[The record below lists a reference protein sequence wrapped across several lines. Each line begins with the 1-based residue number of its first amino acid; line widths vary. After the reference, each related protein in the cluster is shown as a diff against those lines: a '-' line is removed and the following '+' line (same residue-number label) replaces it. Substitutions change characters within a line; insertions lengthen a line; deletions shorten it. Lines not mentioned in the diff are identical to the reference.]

1 MIRTIAAWAVTIAAW
16 AAFGFMVVSTVM
28 MA

>member
-1 MIRTIAAWAVTIAAW
+1 MIKYIAAWAITIAAW
-16 AAFGFMVVSTVM
+16 AAFGFMVVTTVM